1 MHNHCIYKNFMIRYI
16 KGVIGLSPQ
25 VQTKRKTAVMVAD
38 AVNKIEGVPV
48 TEFAKELSSKWA
60 KGEITGA
67 QMKTM
72 LIQKHKKV
80 S

>member
-1 MHNHCIYKNFMIRYI
+1 MS
-16 KGVIGLSPQ
+16 LQ
-25 VQTKRKTAVMVAD
+25 VQIKRKAAVMVAD
-38 AVNKIEGVPV
+38 TLNKIEGVPV
-48 TEFAKELSSKWA
+48 TEFAKELSSRWA

-80 S
+80 Y

>member
-1 MHNHCIYKNFMIRYI
+1 M
-16 KGVIGLSPQ
+16 IGLSPQ
-25 VQTKRKTAVMVAD
+25 VETKRRAAVMVAD
-38 AVNKIEGVPV
+38 TLNKIEGVPV

-60 KGEITGA
+60 KGEITGT